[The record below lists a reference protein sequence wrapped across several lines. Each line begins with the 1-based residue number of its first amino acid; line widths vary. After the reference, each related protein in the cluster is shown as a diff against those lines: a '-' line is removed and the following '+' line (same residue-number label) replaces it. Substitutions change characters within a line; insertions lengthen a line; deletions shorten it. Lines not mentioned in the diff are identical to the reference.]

1 MKKNLQYTECI
12 NRNKLI
18 NIGERLLNLPLFFKS
33 LFYLNPQFNIYM
45 NEDRRSVSCA
55 NRMALNGV
63 GSGCLNLGLRGPPAL
78 GAIQREI

>member
-45 NEDRRSVSCA
+45 NED
-55 NRMALNGV
+55 NT
-63 GSGCLNLGLRGPPAL
+63 
-78 GAIQREI
+78 